1 MSLCPQSSRQIPGRL
16 SWAWEPRFT
25 PTLGPCYVLSEYQ
38 IFSFIYYYQNRII
51 TWPIYFV
58 YSISNTQTAN
68 LIILARAFSYFSSSL
83 LVMPHYISF
92 LLSSWSFHI
101 PDCRIKLFT
110 DLLTM
115 YVVPSPFFVAF
126 PLLEYYHEQPNTR
139 AFTSSHAYAHAPE
152 YIHIRSWH
160 S

>member
-1 MSLCPQSSRQIPGRL
+1 MSLCLQSSRQIPGRL

-25 PTLGPCYVLSEYQ
+25 PTLGPCDVQSEYQ
-38 IFSFIYYYQNRII
+38 IFSLFIRII

-68 LIILARAFSYFSSSL
+68 SIILARAFAYFSSSF
-83 LVMPHYISF
+83 LVMPHYISS

-101 PDCRIKLFT
+101 PSNCRIKLFT

-115 YVVPSPFFVAF
+115 YVLPSPFFVLF
-126 PLLEYYHEQPNTR
+126 PSLDTTMSNLTQELLHPHMPMHIHRST
-139 AFTSSHAYAHAPE
+139 
-152 YIHIRSWH
+152 YI
-160 S
+160 

>member
-1 MSLCPQSSRQIPGRL
+1 MGHWLIQRLYHVSLSSIFTANSRPIVLGVGAPFYPH
-16 SWAWEPRFT
+16 PRALLCT
-25 PTLGPCYVLSEYQ
+25 IRISN
-38 IFSFIYYYQNRII
+38 IFIYLLLS
-51 TWPIYFV
+51 IYFV
-58 YSISNTQTAN
+58 YSISTTQTAN

-115 YVVPSPFFVAF
+115 YVVPSPFFVLF
-126 PLLEYYHEQPNTR
+126 PSLNTTMSNLTQELLHPHMPMHMHRST
-139 AFTSSHAYAHAPE
+139 
-152 YIHIRSWH
+152 YI
-160 S
+160 